1 MWLKI
6 CGGAL
11 LCAVAIVLLKS
22 AKGEVLTLQWAG
34 IIVLGGATLFLWQPV
49 LSWLGTLC
57 AAHGMGEMATLL
69 LKGLGVAV
77 LTQLCADLCRQAG
90 EATLAGSVEG
100 AGRAELLLLCLPMLQ
115 DLVETANVLLGG
127 LS

>member
-22 AKGEVLTLQWAG
+22 TKGEVLPLQWSG
-34 IIVLGGATLFLWQPV
+34 TVVLCGAALLLWQPV
-49 LSWLGTLC
+49 LLWLGELC
-57 AAHGMGEMATLL
+57 QISGVSQEAELL

-77 LTQLCADLCRQAG
+77 LTQICADLCRQSA
-90 EATLAGSVEG
+90 EAALANSVEM
-100 AGRAELLLLCLPMLQ
+100 AGRAELLLLCLPLLKE
-115 DLVETANVLLGG
+115 LVETAQALLVGV
-127 LS
+127 

>member
-22 AKGEVLTLQWAG
+22 AKGEVLPLQWSG
-34 IIVLGGATLFLWQPV
+34 TVVLCGASLLLWQPV
-49 LSWLGTLC
+49 LSWLGELC
-57 AAHGMGEMATLL
+57 SGCGIGEEAELL

-77 LTQLCADLCRQAG
+77 LTQTCADLCRQSA
-90 EATLAGSVEG
+90 ENALANSVEM
-100 AGRAELLLLCLPMLQ
+100 AGRAELLLLCLPLLKELVATAQGMLAG
-115 DLVETANVLLGG
+115 V
-127 LS
+127 